1 MERFEVCIKQT
12 DKVLNVSVFNQRQI
26 NISVSIFG
34 KIFTVQ
40 ALFLSLLSKNIET
53 IAGIGHFL
61 TSKATNS
68 FIFAWFW
75 HAVGLFLNCKKQLQ
89 K

>member
-12 DKVLNVSVFNQRQI
+12 DKVLNVLVFNQRQI

-53 IAGIGHFL
+53 IAGIGNFL

-68 FIFAWFW
+68 FISAWFW
-75 HAVGLFLNCKKQLQ
+75 HAVGHFFKL
-89 K
+89 